1 MRNLIRCS
9 PKAGSAR
16 YPFGMRISRNN
27 LLTSLTLVLGL
38 LLNNVSLAQSVEFGV
53 DATGDP
59 NAVKVGG
66 GSGFLYSE
74 RIVLTVGHVI
84 GAENPGAVP
93 YWEREGV
100 IYNPGIVTIAGQKQ
114 YKVKKVLIP
123 STYTKPD
130 YANNIINDDNAIIIL
145 SEDIPMT
152 KKAVFA
158 TEEQMQRFV
167 REKSKVELVGYG
179 ITHGS
184 QRPVTTINNRAP
196 HKLTST
202 LLSPEGVLAFYRQYP
217 NVDWKKINKPG
228 VYGIVQHRELKQSH
242 ICDGDSGSMFFVE
255 ENNVRYLLGTTGL
268 GLVNNNC
275 PPPETWYGFPSM
287 SWIDPAS
294 KLRDLLKTAEKIV
307 EEDRKRE
314 AEEIRLAAEL
324 KAKQETEAKAAAEFK
339 AKQEAD
345 AKAAAELKVKLEAEA
360 IAAAQL
366 KAKQEA
372 EAKAAALKKTTIT
385 CIKGKL
391 VKKVTGVK
399 PVCPK
404 GYKKK

>member
-1 MRNLIRCS
+1 
-9 PKAGSAR
+9 
-16 YPFGMRISRNN
+16 MRIKGSI
-27 LLTSLTLVLGL
+27 LLTSLIITFGPILSGALP
-38 LLNNVSLAQSVEFGV
+38 AHSVEFGQ

-84 GAENPGAVP
+84 GAEHPGAVP
-93 YWEREGV
+93 YWESEGV

-114 YKVKKVLIP
+114 YKVKRVLIP

-130 YANNIINDDNAIIIL
+130 YANNIINDDNAVVIL

-158 TEEQMQRFV
+158 TEEQMQRFA

-184 QRPVTTINNRAP
+184 QRPVTTVNNRAP

-202 LLSPEGVLAFYRQYP
+202 LLSPEEVIAFYRQYP

-228 VYGIVQHRELKQSH
+228 VYGIVQHRELQKSH

-275 PPPETWYGFPSM
+275 PPPEMWYGFPSM
-287 SWIDPAS
+287 SWIDPNS
-294 KLRDLLKTAEKIV
+294 KLRDLLKIAEGIV

-314 AEEIRLAAEL
+314 AEEIRLAVELKAKQEAEARAAAEL
-324 KAKQETEAKAAAEFK
+324 KAKQEAEAKAAAELQV
-339 AKQEAD
+339 KQEAE
-345 AKAAAELKVKLEAEA
+345 AKAAAE
-360 IAAAQL
+360 L

-372 EAKAAALKKTTIT
+372 EAKAAALKKTTLT
-385 CIKGKL
+385 CVKGKL
-391 VKKVTGVK
+391 TKKVTAVK
-399 PVCPK
+399 PKCPS
-404 GYKKK
+404 GYKLKK

>member
-1 MRNLIRCS
+1 
-9 PKAGSAR
+9 
-16 YPFGMRISRNN
+16 MRISRNN
-27 LLTSLTLVLGL
+27 LFISITLAIGL
-38 LLNNVSLAQSVEFGV
+38 IASNISLAQSVEFGV
-53 DATGDP
+53 DATGDS

-66 GSGFLYSE
+66 ASGFLYSE

-84 GAENPGAVP
+84 ESTGGIA
-93 YWEREGV
+93 YWDRSGV
-100 IYNPGIVTIAGQKQ
+100 IYRPGIVKIAGERGYRVKQ
-114 YKVKKVLIP
+114 VLMP
-123 STYTKPD
+123 STYVPPD
-130 YANNIINDDNAIIIL
+130 YANNIIIDDHAIIIL

-179 ITHGS
+179 FVDGS
-184 QRPVTTINNRAP
+184 QRNRPWEEIINRSPN
-196 HKLTST
+196 KLTST
-202 LLSPEGVLAFYRQYP
+202 LLSPQMVIDFYKQYP
-217 NVDWKKINKPG
+217 NVNWKQINKPG

-255 ENNVRYLLGTTGL
+255 EDNVRYLLGTTGL
-268 GLVNNNC
+268 GLIFNNC
-275 PPPETWYGFPSM
+275 PPPERGYPHPSM
-287 SWIDPAS
+287 SWIDPNS
-294 KLRDLLKTAEKIV
+294 KLRDMLKTAEKIV

-324 KAKQETEAKAAAEFK
+324 KAKQETEAKAAAELK

-360 IAAAQL
+360 MAAAEL

-372 EAKAAALKKTTIT
+372 DAKAAALKKTTIT
-385 CIKGKL
+385 CVKGKL
-391 VKKVTGVK
+391 TKKVTAVK
-399 PVCPK
+399 PKCPS
-404 GYKKK
+404 GYKLKK

>member
-1 MRNLIRCS
+1 
-9 PKAGSAR
+9 
-16 YPFGMRISRNN
+16 MRISRNN
-27 LLTSLTLVLGL
+27 LFISITLAIGLITS
-38 LLNNVSLAQSVEFGV
+38 NISLAESVEFGV

-93 YWEREGV
+93 YWESEGV
-100 IYNPGIVTIAGQKQ
+100 IYKPGIVTIAGQKQ
-114 YKVKKVLIP
+114 YRVKKVLIP

-130 YANNIINDDNAIIIL
+130 YANNIINDDNAVIIL

-179 ITHGS
+179 ITDGS

-202 LLSPEGVLAFYRQYP
+202 LLSPDEVLAFYRQYP

-228 VYGIVQHRELKQSH
+228 VYGIVQHRELQQSH

-287 SWIDPAS
+287 SWIDPNS
-294 KLRDLLKTAEKIV
+294 KLRDLLKIAEKIV
-307 EEDRKRE
+307 EDDKKIEFAK

-324 KAKQETEAKAAAEFK
+324 RVKQEAEAKAATELK

-360 IAAAQL
+360 MAAAEL

-385 CIKGKL
+385 CVKGKL
-391 VKKVTGVK
+391 TKKVTAVK
-399 PVCPK
+399 PVCPS
-404 GYKKK
+404 GYKLKK

>member
-1 MRNLIRCS
+1 MRKGIL
-9 PKAGSAR
+9 G
-16 YPFGMRISRNN
+16 
-27 LLTSLTLVLGL
+27 LTSTLLF
-38 LLNNVSLAQSVEFGV
+38 SLIAVTSTSAVEFGQ

-84 GAENPGAVP
+84 GAEHPGAVP
-93 YWEREGV
+93 YWESEGV

-130 YANNIINDDNAIIIL
+130 YFNNIINDDIAVIIL

-152 KKAVFA
+152 KRAVFA
-158 TEEQMQRFV
+158 TEDQMQRFV

-184 QRPVTTINNRAP
+184 QRPVTRINNRAP

-202 LLSPEGVLAFYRQYP
+202 LISPEAVLEFYRQYP
-217 NVDWKKINKPG
+217 VDWKKINKPG

-242 ICDGDSGSMFFVE
+242 ICDGDSGSVFFVE
-255 ENNVRYLLGTTGL
+255 ENNIRYVLGTTGL

-275 PPPETWYGFPSM
+275 PPPEYEYPFPSM
-287 SWIDPAS
+287 SWIDPNS
-294 KLRDLLKTAEKIV
+294 KLRDLVKTAEKIV
-307 EEDRKRE
+307 EEDKKRE
-314 AEEIRLAAEL
+314 IVAAEEVRLAAEL
-324 KAKQETEAKAAAEFK
+324 KAKQEAEAKA
-339 AKQEAD
+339 
-345 AKAAAELKVKLEAEA
+345 KV
-360 IAAAQL
+360 
-366 KAKQEA
+366 EA
-372 EAKAAALKKTTIT
+372 EAKAKAEQEAKAKAEEEANAKLEAESRAKAEAEAKAKAEAETKAKLEASKKRSTIT
-385 CIKGKL
+385 CVQGKL
-391 VKKVTGVK
+391 TKKVSAVNPK
-399 PVCPK
+399 CPK

>member
-1 MRNLIRCS
+1 MQ
-9 PKAGSAR
+9 
-16 YPFGMRISRNN
+16 ISWKK
-27 LLTSLTLVLGL
+27 LLASLTLVFGL
-38 LLNNVSLAQSVEFGV
+38 VLSNVSLAQSVEFGV

-114 YKVKKVLIP
+114 YRVKKVLIP
-123 STYTKPD
+123 STYVKPD
-130 YANNIINDDNAIIIL
+130 YANNIIIDDHAVIIL

-152 KKAVFA
+152 KRAVYA
-158 TEEQMQRFV
+158 TEEQMQRFAK
-167 REKSKVELVGYG
+167 EKAKVELVGYG

-184 QRPVTTINNRAP
+184 QRPDLTPINNRVP

-202 LLSPEGVLAFYRQYP
+202 LLSPEEVIQFYRQYP
-217 NVDWKKINKPG
+217 NVDWSKINKPG
-228 VYGIVQHRELKQSH
+228 VYGIVQRRELKQSH
-242 ICDGDSGSMFFVE
+242 ICDGDSGSVFFVE
-255 ENNVRYLLGTTGL
+255 ENNVRYVLGTTGI

-275 PPPETWYGFPSM
+275 PPPEMWYGFPSM
-287 SWIDPAS
+287 SWIDPNS
-294 KLRDLLKTAEKIV
+294 KLRDLLKIAEGIV

-314 AEEIRLAAEL
+314 AEEARLAAEL
-324 KAKQETEAKAAAEFK
+324 K

-345 AKAAAELKVKLEAEA
+345 AKAAAELLAKQEADAKAAAELQAKQEAEA
-360 IAAAQL
+360 KVAAEL
-366 KAKQEA
+366 RAKQEA
-372 EAKAAALKKTTIT
+372 EAKAAALKKKTIT
-385 CIKGKL
+385 CVKGKIT
-391 VKKVTGVK
+391 KKVTAVK
-399 PVCPK
+399 PKCPS
-404 GYKKK
+404 GYKLKK

>member
-1 MRNLIRCS
+1 
-9 PKAGSAR
+9 
-16 YPFGMRISRNN
+16 MRISRNN
-27 LLTSLTLVLGL
+27 LFISITLAIGLITS
-38 LLNNVSLAQSVEFGV
+38 NISLAQSVEFGV

-130 YANNIINDDNAIIIL
+130 YANNIINDDNAVVIL

-202 LLSPEGVLAFYRQYP
+202 LLSPEEVLAFYRQYP

-287 SWIDPAS
+287 SWIDPNS
-294 KLRDLLKTAEKIV
+294 KLRDLLKIAEKIV
-307 EEDRKRE
+307 EEDKKRE

-324 KAKQETEAKAAAEFK
+324 KAKQETEAKAAAELK

-345 AKAAAELKVKLEAEA
+345 AKAAAELKAKQETEAK
-360 IAAAQL
+360 AAAEL

-372 EAKAAALKKTTIT
+372 EAKTAALKKTTIT
-385 CIKGKL
+385 CVKGKL
-391 VKKVTGVK
+391 TKKVTAVK
-399 PVCPK
+399 PKCPS
-404 GYKKK
+404 GYKSKK

>member
-1 MRNLIRCS
+1 MK
-9 PKAGSAR
+9 KAILGLT
-16 YPFGMRISRNN
+16 ISL
-27 LLTSLTLVLGL
+27 LLTL
-38 LLNNVSLAQSVEFGV
+38 LPDFSSSAVEFGQ

-93 YWEREGV
+93 YWESEGV

-130 YANNIINDDNAIIIL
+130 YANNIINDDNAVIIL

-152 KKAVFA
+152 KRAVFA

-202 LLSPEGVLAFYRQYP
+202 LISPEAVRDFYRQYP

-287 SWIDPAS
+287 SWIDPNS

-307 EEDRKRE
+307 EEDRKKE

-324 KAKQETEAKAAAEFK
+324 R
-339 AKQEAD
+339 AKQEAEV
-345 AKAAAELKVKLEAEA
+345 KAAAD
-360 IAAAQL
+360 L

-372 EAKAAALKKTTIT
+372 EAKAAAELKAKQEAEAKAAAELKAKQEAEAKAKSEVEAKAALSKKITIT
-385 CIKGKL
+385 CVKGKL
-391 VKKVTGVK
+391 SKKVTAVK
-399 PVCPK
+399 PKCPA

>member
-1 MRNLIRCS
+1 MKSSLI
-9 PKAGSAR
+9 
-16 YPFGMRISRNN
+16 FRIACI
-27 LLTSLTLVLGL
+27 LILTLVLPTT
-38 LLNNVSLAQSVEFGV
+38 SSSAVEFGQ

-74 RIVLTVGHVI
+74 RIILTVGHVI
-84 GAENPGAVP
+84 GAEDPRAVP
-93 YWEREGV
+93 YWESEGV

-158 TEEQMQRFV
+158 TEEQMMRFV
-167 REKSKVELVGYG
+167 KEKSKVELVGYG
-179 ITHGS
+179 ITNGS
-184 QRPVTTINNRAP
+184 QRPEPTPINNRAP
-196 HKLTST
+196 NKLTST
-202 LLSPEGVLAFYRQYP
+202 LISPEAVVEFYKQYP
-217 NVDWKKINKPG
+217 IVDWKKINKPG

-242 ICDGDSGSMFFVE
+242 ICDGDSGSVFFVE
-255 ENNVRYLLGTTGL
+255 EKNVRYVLGTTGL
-268 GLVNNNC
+268 GLVMNNC

-287 SWIDPAS
+287 SWIDPKS
-294 KLRDLLKTAEKIV
+294 KLRDLLITAEKIV
-307 EEDRKRE
+307 EEDKKRE
-314 AEEIRLAAEL
+314 LAIAEEVRLAAEL
-324 KAKQETEAKAAAEFK
+324 KSKQEVEAK
-339 AKQEAD
+339 AKQE
-345 AKAAAELKVKLEAEA
+345 VEA
-360 IAAAQL
+360 

-372 EAKAAALKKTTIT
+372 EARAATEVKAKQEVDAKAAAFKKTAIT
-385 CIKGKL
+385 CFKGKL
-391 VKKVTGVK
+391 TKKVTSLAPK
-399 PVCPK
+399 CPT

>member
-1 MRNLIRCS
+1 
-9 PKAGSAR
+9 
-16 YPFGMRISRNN
+16 MRIRRKN
-27 LLTSLTLVLGL
+27 LLAALTLVCGL
-38 LLNNVSLAQSVEFGV
+38 LLSNLSLAQSVEFGQ

-74 RIVLTVGHVI
+74 RIVLTVAHVI
-84 GAENPGAVP
+84 GAEHPGAVP
-93 YWEREGV
+93 YWESQGV

-130 YANNIINDDNAIIIL
+130 YANNIINDDNAVVIL

-152 KKAVFA
+152 KRAVYA
-158 TEEQMQRFV
+158 TEEQLQRFAK
-167 REKSKVELVGYG
+167 EKAKVELVGYG

-202 LLSPEGVLAFYRQYP
+202 LLSPEEVLQFYRQYP

-228 VYGIVQHRELKQSH
+228 VYGIVQHRELQQSH
-242 ICDGDSGSMFFVE
+242 ICDGDSGSVFFVE
-255 ENNVRYLLGTTGL
+255 ENNVRYVLGTTGL

-287 SWIDPAS
+287 SWIDPKS
-294 KLRDLLKTAEKIV
+294 KLQDLIKEAEKIV
-307 EEDRKRE
+307 AEDRKRE

-324 KAKQETEAKAAAEFK
+324 KAKLDAEARAAAELIAKQQAEAKAAADLLAQK
-339 AKQEAD
+339 EAE
-345 AKAAAELKVKLEAEA
+345 AKAAAELKAKL
-360 IAAAQL
+360 
-366 KAKQEA
+366 EA
-372 EAKAAALKKTTIT
+372 EAKAAALTKTTIT
-385 CIKGKL
+385 CVKGKL
-391 VKKVTGVK
+391 IKKVTAVK
-399 PVCPK
+399 PKCPS
-404 GYKKK
+404 GYKLKK

>member
-1 MRNLIRCS
+1 ME
-9 PKAGSAR
+9 KAILGLT
-16 YPFGMRISRNN
+16 ISL
-27 LLTSLTLVLGL
+27 LLTL
-38 LLNNVSLAQSVEFGV
+38 LPAFSSSAVEFGQ

-93 YWEREGV
+93 YWESEGV

-130 YANNIINDDNAIIIL
+130 YANNIINDDNAVIIL

-152 KKAVFA
+152 KRAVFA

-202 LLSPEGVLAFYRQYP
+202 LISPEAVRDFYRQYP

-287 SWIDPAS
+287 SWIDPNS

-307 EEDRKRE
+307 EEDRKKE

-324 KAKQETEAKAAAEFK
+324 R
-339 AKQEAD
+339 AKQEAEV
-345 AKAAAELKVKLEAEA
+345 KAAAD
-360 IAAAQL
+360 L

-372 EAKAAALKKTTIT
+372 EAKAAAELKAKQEAEAKAAAELKAKQEAEAKAKSEVEAKAALSKKITIT
-385 CIKGKL
+385 CVKGKL
-391 VKKVTGVK
+391 SKKVTAVK
-399 PVCPK
+399 PKCPA